1 MGESGS
7 NMINVAGLIWDT
19 CGGKVGID
27 TAGGREGLETDEG
40 RGGGGGVHVI
50 FFRKPQKSE
59 TKTCLKNLKE
69 IDSEVKIEPQYTKP
83 YTTVLVYH
91 LFSV

>member
-40 RGGGGGVHVI
+40 RGGVGVYML
-50 FFRKPQKSE
+50 FS
-59 TKTCLKNLKE
+59 LGNLKK
-69 IDSEVKIEPQYTKP
+69 VKQK
-83 YTTVLVYH
+83 LV
-91 LFSV
+91 

>member
-19 CGGKVGID
+19 CGGKVGLD

-40 RGGGGGVHVI
+40 WGGGGVGVYML
-50 FFRKPQKSE
+50 FS
-59 TKTCLKNLKE
+59 LGNLKK
-69 IDSEVKIEPQYTKP
+69 VKQK
-83 YTTVLVYH
+83 LV
-91 LFSV
+91 